1 LIVSVSISF
10 IVPVRNDA
18 ARLET
23 CLRSIRSAQGGVGSL
38 EIVVVDNASTDRSP
52 EVARA
57 LGAQVMT
64 VADARVSD
72 LRNRGAS
79 YASGDILAFVDADN
93 EIVPGWGQAVLENL
107 GDPTVGATGSLYHAP
122 VNATW
127 VQRAYDLLR
136 GRTLTR
142 GDVGWLA
149 SGNLAVR
156 REVFRAVNGFDTSL
170 DACEDVDLC
179 HRIRAA
185 GWRIVGDPRVTS
197 VHHGDPGTLRDL
209 FKSEL
214 WRGRDNL
221 RVSFRQP
228 IMWNSIPSAVLP
240 MVHAALLGI
249 GIGGLLALLAGRPR
263 GGYTILATVFLF
275 LCGSLIKVMR
285 AAARV
290 KGRGPLNI
298 LQTLVAACVYDV
310 ARALALFTQVSHR
323 NTRTKTAVTTGA

>member
-1 LIVSVSISF
+1 VGVLISF
-10 IVPVRNDA
+10 VVPVRNDA
-18 ARLET
+18 TRLET
-23 CLRSIRSAQGGVGSL
+23 CLRSIQSAQPGADSL

-57 LGAQVMT
+57 LGAQVVT

-72 LRNRGAS
+72 LRNRGAAR
-79 YASGDILAFVDADN
+79 ASGDVLAFVDADN
-93 EIVPGWGQAVLENL
+93 EIVPDWGRAVLDNL
-107 GDPTVGATGSLYHAP
+107 RDPMVGATGSLYCAP
-122 VNATW
+122 INATW

-136 GRTLTR
+136 GRTLLR
-142 GDVGWLA
+142 ADVGWLA

-156 REVFRAVNGFDTSL
+156 RDVFQAVKGFDTSL

-185 GWRIVGDPRVTS
+185 GWRIVGDPRLTS

-221 RVSFRQP
+221 RVSFRNP
-228 IMWNSIPSAVLP
+228 IMWTAIPSAVLP
-240 MVHAALLGI
+240 MIDATLLGV
-249 GIGGLLALLAGRPR
+249 GIGGLLAFLAGRSR
-263 GGYTILATVFLF
+263 GVYAIFAALFLF
-275 LCGSLIKVMR
+275 LCGALVKVMR
-285 AAARV
+285 AAGRAR
-290 KGRGPLNI
+290 GTSSLNI

-310 ARALALFTQVSHR
+310 ARALALFTRTSHR
-323 NTRTKTAVTTGA
+323 NTRNKTAATTEA